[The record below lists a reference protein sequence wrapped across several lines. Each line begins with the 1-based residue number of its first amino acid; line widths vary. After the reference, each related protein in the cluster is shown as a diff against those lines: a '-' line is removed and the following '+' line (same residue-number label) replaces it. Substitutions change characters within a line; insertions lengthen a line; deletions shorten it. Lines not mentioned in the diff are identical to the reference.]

1 MGTRSQ
7 RLGERT
13 QAARGHAPLSTRALG
28 GHLGGCAE
36 RLLLLYIHTRGGLL
50 LLQMLLLSRDREPA
64 GSILLCQLT
73 RALAEGEM
81 NEGTRRQGQS
91 IGPRSSLRASEADG
105 QPTISA
111 ARANRAAYRVARP
124 GQRTFRRPTGS
135 QESLSVTAGPISTGR
150 KEKHQTSQN
159 SFHTSRLHNCAADRS
174 CSTYRRRSR
183 WRPAREIA

>member
-7 RLGERT
+7 RLGG
-13 QAARGHAPLSTRALG
+13 ASPKCPPNARVDSGACPGRLAYAGAPSPA
-28 GHLGGCAE
+28 
-36 RLLLLYIHTRGGLL
+36 YIHPRGGLL

-81 NEGTRRQGQS
+81 NAARRRQSQS

-105 QPTISA
+105 QPTTSA